1 MHPRAVPGVFMKN
14 VALNSLCNSI
24 VFYECYYEI
33 FKNALKLLEIQSH
46 QLSNCEILNNSE
58 SRKTQSWC
66 YGVPNIVVFSGLYK
80 AKCKNKIELFDIQ
93 NLRFSNHVKRYAR
106 YKFWSPKSKQQTK
119 PCIGSI
125 CFLYMRIF
133 NLLG

>member
-1 MHPRAVPGVFMKN
+1 MTKN
-14 VALNSLCNSI
+14 VALKPFCNSV
-24 VFYECYYEI
+24 VFYEHYFEI

-66 YGVPNIVVFSGLYK
+66 YGVPNIVVFSERYK

-93 NLRFSNHVKRYAR
+93 NRRLSNHVKKYAR
-106 YKFWSPKSKQQTK
+106 CKS
-119 PCIGSI
+119 
-125 CFLYMRIF
+125 
-133 NLLG
+133 